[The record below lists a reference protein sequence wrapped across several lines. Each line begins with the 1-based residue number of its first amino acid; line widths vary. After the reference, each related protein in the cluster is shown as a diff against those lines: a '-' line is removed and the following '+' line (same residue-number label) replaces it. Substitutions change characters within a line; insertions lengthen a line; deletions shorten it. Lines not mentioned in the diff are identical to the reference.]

1 MYLEL
6 QMQQM
11 LQLDLLLRSANLTD
25 IVSIENGIPC

>member
-1 MYLEL
+1 MHLEL

-25 IVSIENGIPC
+25 IVLIENGILC